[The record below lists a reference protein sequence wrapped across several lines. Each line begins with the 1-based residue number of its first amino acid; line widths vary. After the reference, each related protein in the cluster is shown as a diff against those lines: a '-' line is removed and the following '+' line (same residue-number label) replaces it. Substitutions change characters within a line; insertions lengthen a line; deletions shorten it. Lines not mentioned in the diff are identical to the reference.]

1 MSSDNAVQP
10 SVVLTKRRRWAVTA
24 GLLLGIFLAA
34 LEATVV
40 STAMPTVV
48 ASLGGLDRYS
58 WVFSA
63 YLLTS
68 TASVPLWGRLSDLYG
83 RRRVYLAAI
92 GLFLV
97 GSTLAGVSQSML
109 QLVLFRAVQGL
120 GAGGLIPLALTI
132 IGEIYTLAERTRM
145 QAVFSSVW
153 GVSSIAGP
161 LVGGFITDSISW
173 RWVFYLNL
181 PIGLIAALIVHHTL
195 GPTRGCRAWG
205 PLPEHARAGKVTV
218 DWQGGFLLFLSTTL
232 LLVALSEASPVWAV
246 IALGSIA
253 AFAYVERTTV
263 DPILPF
269 ALFRNRTVTVAT
281 AIGFLAGMA
290 LFGAIAFIPL
300 LVQVTTGGSATSAG
314 QILTPIY
321 LMWVLASIVA
331 ARLLLRV
338 GARASTVAGT
348 AAIFVSFT
356 ALPWLAVGSSR
367 AAVFADMALMGTG
380 LGFAMLSLLL
390 AVQHSVLRTELG
402 VATSLTLFARSIGGA
417 VGVAIMGAILAAGL
431 SGSPRLTPGVLEGAG
446 LAGLTPE
453 LRQQLT
459 LSLQRAFASGAVAAG
474 LALVASFWVPP
485 FAGSIKPNASEQM
498 LAVEMTT
505 VQAEAEPGRSIT

>member
-1 MSSDNAVQP
+1 MSSHDAGQP
-10 SVVLTKRRRWAVTA
+10 TVVLTKRRRRIVTA

-83 RRRVYLAAI
+83 RRRLYLAAI
-92 GLFLV
+92 ALFLA
-97 GSTLAGVSQSML
+97 GSMLAGVSQSMP
-109 QLVLFRAVQGL
+109 QLILFRAVQGL

-181 PIGLIAALIVHHTL
+181 PIGVIAAIIVH
-195 GPTRGCRAWG
+195 RSV
-205 PLPEHARAGKVTV
+205 PEHASGRTVIV
-218 DWQGGFLLFLSTTL
+218 DWTGGVLLFLSTTL
-232 LLVALSEASPVWAV
+232 LLVALSEASPTWGTA
-246 IALGSIA
+246 ALISIVA
-253 AFAYVERTTV
+253 LVRLERTVT
-263 DPILPF
+263 DPILPL
-269 ALFRNRTVTVAT
+269 ALFRNRTVVVAS
-281 AIGFLAGMA
+281 AVGFLAGMA

-300 LVQVTTGGSATSAG
+300 LIQLTTGGSATSAG

-338 GARASTVAGT
+338 GARASSVVGT
-348 AAIFVSFT
+348 AAVFISYI
-356 ALPWLAVGSSR
+356 ALPWLAVGTSR
-367 AAVFADMALMGTG
+367 AALFADMGLMGTG

-390 AVQHSVLRTELG
+390 AVQHSVTRTQLG
-402 VATSLTLFARSIGGA
+402 VATSLNLFARSIGGA
-417 VGVAIMGAILAAGL
+417 VGVAIMGAILASGL
-431 SGSPRLTPGVLEGAG
+431 GGSHRFTPADFEGAG
-446 LAGLTPE
+446 LAGLDPE
-453 LRQQLT
+453 LRQRLIA
-459 LSLQRAFASGAVAAG
+459 SLQRAFASGTVAAG
-474 LALVASFWVPP
+474 LAFVTSFWVPP
-485 FAGSIKPNASEQM
+485 FTGGVTPNAGQEM
-498 LAVEMTT
+498 LG
-505 VQAEAEPGRSIT
+505 AEAATVESATEPVGVND

>member
-1 MSSDNAVQP
+1 MCSDDAVQQ
-10 SVVLTKRRRWAVTA
+10 SVVLTNRRRWAITA

-40 STAMPTVV
+40 STAMPSVV

-97 GSTLAGVSQSML
+97 GSMLAGVSQSML

-173 RWVFYLNL
+173 RWVFFLNL
-181 PIGLIAALIVHHTL
+181 PIGLVAALTVHRT
-195 GPTRGCRAWG
+195 
-205 PLPEHARAGKVTV
+205 LPEHARARKVTV
-218 DWQGGFLLFLSTTL
+218 DWLGGLLLFLSTTL

-246 IALGSIA
+246 IALGSIV
-253 AFAYVERTTV
+253 AFAYVERTSV

-281 AIGFLAGMA
+281 AIGFLTGMA

-300 LVQVTTGGSATSAG
+300 LVQVTSGGSATSAG

-348 AAIFVSFT
+348 AAVFVSFT

-367 AAVFADMALMGTG
+367 AVVFADMGLMGTG

-390 AVQHSVLRTELG
+390 TVQHSVLRTELG
-402 VATSLTLFARSIGGA
+402 VATSLNLFARSIGGA

-453 LRQQLT
+453 LRQQLIM
-459 LSLQRAFASGAVAAG
+459 SLQRALASGAVAAG
-474 LALVASFWVPP
+474 LALVVSFWVPP
-485 FAGSIKPNASEQM
+485 FAGSIKPKASEQM
-498 LAVEMTT
+498 FAVDMTT
-505 VQAEAEPGRSIT
+505 VEAEAEPAGVDD

>member
-1 MSSDNAVQP
+1 MSSDEAARP

-48 ASLGGLDRYS
+48 AHLGGLDRYS

-92 GLFLV
+92 ALFLV
-97 GSTLAGVSQSML
+97 GSMLAGVSQSML

-153 GVSSIAGP
+153 GVSSIVGP
-161 LVGGFITDSISW
+161 LVGGFITDAISW
-173 RWVFYLNL
+173 RWIFYLNL
-181 PIGLIAALIVHHTL
+181 PFGLLAAFVVRRT
-195 GPTRGCRAWG
+195 
-205 PLPEHARAGKVTV
+205 LPEHAPNRHVTI
-218 DWQGGFLLFLSTTL
+218 DWQGGILLFLSTTL
-232 LLVALSEASPVWAV
+232 LLVALSEASPLWALV
-246 IALGSIA
+246 ALASLV
-253 AFAYVERTTV
+253 AFAYIERTMA

-269 ALFRNRTVTVAT
+269 SLFRNRTVTVGT
-281 AIGFLAGMA
+281 IVGFLTGMP

-300 LVQVTTGGSATSAG
+300 LLQVTTGGSATSAG
-314 QILTPIY
+314 QILTPLY
-321 LMWVLASIVA
+321 LTWVLASVVA
-331 ARLLLRV
+331 ARVLLRV
-338 GARASTVAGT
+338 GVRAATVAG
-348 AAIFVSFT
+348 AAAMFVSLV

-367 AAVFADMALMGTG
+367 ALLFADMGLMGTG

-390 AVQHSVLRTELG
+390 AVQHSVSRTELG
-402 VATSLTLFARSIGGA
+402 VATSLNLFARSIGGA
-417 VGVAIMGAILAAGL
+417 VGVATMGAILAAGL
-431 SGSPRLTPGVLEGAG
+431 GGSARLSPMTLGGAG
-446 LAGLTPE
+446 LAGLSPE
-453 LRQQLT
+453 LRLR
-459 LSLQRAFASGAVAAG
+459 LIVSLQRAFASGAVAAG

-485 FAGSIKPNASEQM
+485 FTGGGMPAASEL
-498 LAVEMTT
+498 LAAEITT
-505 VQAEAEPGRSIT
+505 LEPEPERAGDR

>member
-1 MSSDNAVQP
+1 MSHEAGSSPPAV
-10 SVVLTKRRRWAVTA
+10 LAKGRRWVLTA

-48 ASLGGLDRYS
+48 ASLGGLDHYS

-83 RRRVYLAAI
+83 RRRLYLVAI
-92 GLFLV
+92 ALFLV
-97 GSTLAGVSQSML
+97 GSMLAGVSQSMV
-109 QLVLFRAVQGL
+109 QLIIFRAVQGL

-132 IGEIYTLAERTRM
+132 IGEIYTLEERTRM

-181 PIGLIAALIVHHTL
+181 PIGLVAAVILQRTL
-195 GPTRGCRAWG
+195 PTQERGR
-205 PLPEHARAGKVTV
+205 HVTV
-218 DWQGGFLLFLSTTL
+218 DWQGGVLLFLSITL
-232 LLVALSEASPVWAV
+232 ILVALSEVSAGWSVAALIAV
-246 IALGSIA
+246 L
-253 AFAYVERTTV
+253 AFARVERKAA
-263 DPILPF
+263 DPILPL
-269 ALFRNRTVTVAT
+269 ALFRNRTVTVAS
-281 AIGFLAGMA
+281 AVGFLAGMA

-300 LVQVTTGGSATSAG
+300 LIQLTTGGSATRAG

-331 ARLLLRV
+331 ARSLLYV
-338 GARASTVAGT
+338 GARVCAVAGMT
-348 AAIFVSFT
+348 AVFVSLT

-367 AAVFADMALMGTG
+367 AALFADMGFMGTG

-390 AVQHSVLRTELG
+390 AVQHSVSRAELG
-402 VATSLTLFARSIGGA
+402 VATSLNLFARTIGGA
-417 VGVAIMGAILAAGL
+417 VGVAIMGAILAASGG
-431 SGSPRLTPGVLEGAG
+431 GSPRLTPLALEGAG
-446 LAGLTPE
+446 LAGLSPE
-453 LRQQLT
+453 LRQRLIGG
-459 LSLQRAFASGAVAAG
+459 LQRAFASGAVAAG
-474 LALVASFWVPP
+474 LGLIASFWVPP
-485 FAGSIKPNASEQM
+485 FAGGVEANAGEQM
-498 LAVEMTT
+498 LA
-505 VQAEAEPGRSIT
+505 AEATRPDPENEPVGAHD

>member
-1 MSSDNAVQP
+1 MASHDAVLP

-48 ASLGGLDRYS
+48 ASLGGLDQYS

-83 RRRVYLAAI
+83 RRRLYLAAI
-92 GLFLV
+92 ALFLV
-97 GSTLAGVSQSML
+97 GSMLAGVSQSML

-120 GAGGLIPLALTI
+120 GAGGLIPLALTM

-173 RWVFYLNL
+173 RWVFFLNL
-181 PIGLIAALIVHHTL
+181 PIGLIAALIVHRTL
-195 GPTRGCRAWG
+195 PAQARGR
-205 PLPEHARAGKVTV
+205 KVTV
-218 DWQGGFLLFLSTTL
+218 DWQGGLLLFLSTTM
-232 LLVALSEASPVWAV
+232 LLVALSEVNLVWAV
-246 IALGSIA
+246 IALVSIV
-253 AFAYVERTTV
+253 AFAHVERTAA

-281 AIGFLAGMA
+281 VVGFLVGIA
-290 LFGAIAFIPL
+290 LFDAIAFVPL
-300 LVQVTTGGSATSAG
+300 LLQVTTGGSATSAG
-314 QILTPIY
+314 QILTPLY
-321 LMWVLASIVA
+321 LAWVLASIMA

-348 AAIFVSFT
+348 AAVFVSFT
-356 ALPWLAVGSSR
+356 ALPWLAVESSR
-367 AAVFADMALMGTG
+367 ASVFADMGLMGTG
-380 LGFAMLSLLL
+380 LGFSMLSLLL
-390 AVQHSVLRTELG
+390 AVQHSVLRRELG
-402 VATSLTLFARSIGGA
+402 VATSLNLFARSIGGA

-431 SGSPRLTPGVLEGAG
+431 GGSARLTPATLEGAG
-446 LAGLTPE
+446 LAGLSPE
-453 LRQQLT
+453 LRLR
-459 LSLQRAFASGAVAAG
+459 LIVSLQRAFTSGAVAAG

-485 FAGSIKPNASEQM
+485 FAAGVKPPAGDQM
-498 LAVEMTT
+498 LGAEMTT
-505 VQAEAEPGRSIT
+505 LGPDTEPVA

>member
-1 MSSDNAVQP
+1 MAFDGVQP
-10 SVVLTKRRRWAVTA
+10 AVVLTKRRRWIITA

-48 ASLGGLDRYS
+48 TSLGGLDHYS

-83 RRRVYLAAI
+83 RRRLYLAAI
-92 GLFLV
+92 ALFLA
-97 GSTLAGVSQSML
+97 GSMLAGVAQSMP
-109 QLVLFRAVQGL
+109 QLIVFRAVQGL

-153 GVSSIAGP
+153 GFSSIAGP
-161 LVGGFITDSISW
+161 LVGGFITDTISW

-181 PIGLIAALIVHHTL
+181 PIGLVAAVIVH
-195 GPTRGCRAWG
+195 RSV
-205 PLPEHARAGKVTV
+205 PEHASRGRISL
-218 DWQGGFLLFLSTTL
+218 DWQGGLLLFLSTTL
-232 LLVALSEASPVWAV
+232 LLVALTEASPTWGVAAV
-246 IALGSIA
+246 IFIVAL
-253 AFAYVERTTV
+253 VQMERTAA
-263 DPILPF
+263 DPILPL
-269 ALFRNRTVTVAT
+269 ALFRNRTVTVAST
-281 AIGFLAGMA
+281 VGFLAGMA

-300 LVQVTTGGSATSAG
+300 LIQLNTGGSATSAG

-331 ARLLLRV
+331 ARLLLRI
-338 GARASTVAGT
+338 GARAASVAGT
-348 AAIFVSFT
+348 AAVFVAYA

-367 AAVFADMALMGTG
+367 AALFADMGLMGTG

-390 AVQHSVLRTELG
+390 AVQHSVSRAELG
-402 VATSLTLFARSIGGA
+402 LATSLNLFARSIGGA
-417 VGVAIMGAILAAGL
+417 VGVAIMGSILSAGIGGSHRFTPSDLQGAA
-431 SGSPRLTPGVLEGAG
+431 LTSFS
-446 LAGLTPE
+446 PE
-453 LRQQLT
+453 LRQSLIG
-459 LSLQRAFASGAVAAG
+459 SLQRAFGSGAVAAG

-485 FAGSIKPNASEQM
+485 FVGDGAVSSGHDM
-498 LAVEMTT
+498 LGAEMSAVNPGT
-505 VQAEAEPGRSIT
+505 EPVA

>member
-1 MSSDNAVQP
+1 
-10 SVVLTKRRRWAVTA
+10 
-24 GLLLGIFLAA
+24 
-34 LEATVV
+34 
-40 STAMPTVV
+40 
-48 ASLGGLDRYS
+48 
-58 WVFSA
+58 
-63 YLLTS
+63 
-68 TASVPLWGRLSDLYG
+68 
-83 RRRVYLAAI
+83 VYLAAI

-97 GSTLAGVSQSML
+97 GSMLAGVSQSML

-120 GAGGLIPLALTI
+120 GAGGLIPLALTM

-181 PIGLIAALIVHHTL
+181 PIGLIAALIVHRT
-195 GPTRGCRAWG
+195 
-205 PLPEHARAGKVTV
+205 LPEHARAREVTV
-218 DWQGGFLLFLSTTL
+218 DWPGGLLLFLSTTL
-232 LLVALSEASPVWAV
+232 LLVALSEASLVWAV
-246 IALGSIA
+246 IALGSIVT
-253 AFAYVERTTV
+253 FAYVERTAV

-269 ALFRNRTVTVAT
+269 ALFRNRTVAVAT
-281 AIGFLAGMA
+281 AIGFLAGMP

-300 LVQVTTGGSATSAG
+300 LIQLTTGGSATSAG

-348 AAIFVSFT
+348 AAIFVSFA

-367 AAVFADMALMGTG
+367 AAVFADMGLMGTG
-380 LGFAMLSLLL
+380 LGLAMLSLLL
-390 AVQHSVLRTELG
+390 AVQHSVSRTELG
-402 VATSLTLFARSIGGA
+402 IATSLNLFARSIGGA

-431 SGSPRLTPGVLEGAG
+431 SGSPRLTPGALEGAS

-453 LRQQLT
+453 LRQQLIM
-459 LSLQRAFASGAVAAG
+459 SLQRAFASGAVAAG
-474 LALVASFWVPP
+474 LALVVSFWVPP
-485 FAGSIKPNASEQM
+485 FAGHVKPNTSGQM
-498 LAVEMTT
+498 LAAEMTALE
-505 VQAEAEPGRSIT
+505 VEAEPVGVDD